1 MPGFFLHVGAV
12 MQCPHFA
19 PVTIPPT
26 QPRVLVSGQAVATA
40 SALLTVT
47 GCPFQ
52 VPTPGGPV
60 PQPCVPVEWANF
72 STRVLI
78 DGEPALLQA
87 NLGTGAGVCLSA
99 TAIPAGPPNVS
110 AMQQRSLEG

>member
-12 MQCPHFA
+12 MTCTHFA

-26 QPRVLVSGQAVATA
+26 QPRVVVSGQPVATA

-52 VPTPGGPV
+52 IPTPAGPV
-60 PQPCVPVEWANF
+60 PQPCVTVQWANL
-72 STRVLI
+72 SARVLI
-78 DGEPALLQA
+78 AGQPALLQA
-87 NLGTGAGVCLSA
+87 TPGTGAGVCFSA
-99 TAIPAGPPNVS
+99 TLLPAGPPNVTV
-110 AMQQRSLEG
+110 MQQRSLEG